1 MPFAHFQ
8 EKSRRLPLYMCIHG
22 VQQVCDQRVC
32 DVYDI
37 KDHNNKKWKK
47 HMLCLDKLEHSVLRD
62 TTYS

>member
-8 EKSRRLPLYMCIHG
+8 EKSRWLPLYVCIHG
-22 VQQVCDQRVC
+22 VQQVCDQIVC

-47 HMLCLDKLEHSVLRD
+47 HMLCLDKLEH
-62 TTYS
+62 